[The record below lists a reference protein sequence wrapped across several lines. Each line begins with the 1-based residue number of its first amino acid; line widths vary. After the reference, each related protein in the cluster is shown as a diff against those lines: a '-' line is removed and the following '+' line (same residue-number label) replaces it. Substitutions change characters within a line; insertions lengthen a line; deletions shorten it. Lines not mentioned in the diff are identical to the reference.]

1 MKLYARYAF
10 SDLVGVTF
18 GLSQFAMDVRNESDD
33 VVTNI
38 EMRLDG
44 LYAGLSFAF

>member
-1 MKLYARYAF
+1 MKIYARYSF
-10 SDLVGVTF
+10 SDFVGLSF
-18 GLSQFAMDVRNESDD
+18 GLSQFVMDVRDEIDD
-33 VVTNI
+33 VVTNV